1 MNPSAPFL
9 LIDISKLNRM
19 AKVRISAILSFA
31 GRGLS
36 NLNRTF
42 QEANI

>member
-1 MNPSAPFL
+1 MNRFAPFL

-19 AKVRISAILSFA
+19 AKVRISVILSFA
-31 GRGLS
+31 ERGLS